1 MSTLSSDSDLQQG
14 KDPLPGLTD
23 PPTGR
28 APVAPLAGKYAL
40 QLFTIVGLVVLCV
53 VQPDFRQLGNLR
65 SVLLQASFSGLSAA
79 AMTLLIVAGMFDLSV
94 AGIVGLSAVMVATV
108 MPHTTVGAAVAAA
121 LLLGLALGLLNGVVV
136 TKLRFPPFIATFG
149 MLNLYLAAAFIW
161 TAGATV
167 SIAAVGFLPLATTQI
182 LGLPLL
188 FIVMVIGVLA
198 CHLIL
203 TRTRFGR
210 NLRAIG
216 SSEPASRMA
225 GLPVDGTRI
234 AAFALVG
241 LFTSIAGVGLAAL
254 LSSASADMSVGFE
267 LTVIAVA
274 VVGGTSLEGGRGSLL
289 GTFTAAI
296 LFSALNNALN
306 LLGVTSYWQYVAIGI
321 VLILALIVAG
331 LQNGRL
337 TLRRS

>member
-1 MSTLSSDSDLQQG
+1 MSTASSQSDVKQEPVKG
-14 KDPLPGLTD
+14 
-23 PPTGR
+23 GR
-28 APVAPLAGKYAL
+28 GRPSMGQLAGKYAL
-40 QLFTIVGLVVLCV
+40 QLFTVLGLIVMFLLE
-53 VQPDFRQLGNLR
+53 PSFRQTGNLR
-65 SVLLQASFSGLSAA
+65 SVLLQSSFSGLSAA

-94 AGIVGLSAVMVATV
+94 AGIVGLSVVMVATV

-121 LLLGLALGLLNGVVV
+121 LVLGALLGLLNGVVV
-136 TKLRFPPFIATFG
+136 TKFRFPPFIATFG

-167 SIAAVGFLPLATTQI
+167 SIAAVGFLPLATAQI
-182 LGLPLL
+182 LGLPVL
-188 FIVMVIGVLA
+188 FIVMVVGVLV
-198 CHLIL
+198 CHFVL
-203 TRTRFGR
+203 TRTRLGR

-225 GLPVDGTRI
+225 GLPVDRTRI
-234 AAFALVG
+234 ITFGLVG
-241 LFTSIAGVGLAAL
+241 LFTAIAGVGLAAL
-254 LSSASADMSVGFE
+254 LSSASADMSLGFE

-306 LLGVTSYWQYVAIGI
+306 LLGVPSYWQYVAIGV
-321 VLILALIVAG
+321 VLILALVVAG

-337 TLRRS
+337 SFHRS

>member
-1 MSTLSSDSDLQQG
+1 MSTASSQSDVKQEQVKG
-14 KDPLPGLTD
+14 
-23 PPTGR
+23 GR
-28 APVAPLAGKYAL
+28 GRPSMGQLAGKYAL
-40 QLFTIVGLVVLCV
+40 QLFTVLGLLVMFLLE
-53 VQPDFRQLGNLR
+53 PSFRQTGNLR
-65 SVLLQASFSGLSAA
+65 SVLLQSSFSGLSAA

-121 LLLGLALGLLNGVVV
+121 LVLGALLGLLNGVVV
-136 TKLRFPPFIATFG
+136 TKFRFPPFIATFG

-167 SIAAVGFLPLATTQI
+167 SIAAVGFLPLATAQI
-182 LGLPLL
+182 LGLPVL
-188 FIVMVIGVLA
+188 FIVMVVGVLV
-198 CHLIL
+198 CHFVL
-203 TRTRFGR
+203 TRTRLGR

-225 GLPVDGTRI
+225 GLPVDRTRI
-234 AAFALVG
+234 ITFGLVG
-241 LFTSIAGVGLAAL
+241 LFTAIAGVGLAAL
-254 LSSASADMSVGFE
+254 LSSASADMSLGFE

-306 LLGVTSYWQYVAIGI
+306 LLGVPSYWQYVAIGV
-321 VLILALIVAG
+321 VLILALVVAG

-337 TLRRS
+337 SFHRS

>member
-1 MSTLSSDSDLQQG
+1 MSTAAPEAHVERSRENQSDSGPRD
-14 KDPLPGLTD
+14 
-23 PPTGR
+23 R
-28 APVAPLAGKYAL
+28 ASVPQLAGTYAL
-40 QLFTIVGLVVLCV
+40 QVFTVLGLVVLCAL
-53 VQPDFRQLGNLR
+53 QPNFRSIGNLR
-65 SVLLQASFSGLSAA
+65 SVALQASFSGLSAA

-94 AGIVGLSAVMVATV
+94 AGIVGLTAVTVATV

-161 TAGATV
+161 TDGATIP
-167 SIAAVGFLPLATTQI
+167 IAAVGFLPLATAQI
-182 LGLPLL
+182 IGLPLL
-188 FIVMVIGVLA
+188 FVVMIIGVVM

-203 TRTRFGR
+203 TRTRLGR
-210 NLRAIG
+210 NLRAVG

-225 GLPVDGTRI
+225 GLPVDRTRI
-234 AAFALVG
+234 IAFALVG
-241 LFTSIAGVGLAAL
+241 LFTAIAGVGLAAL
-254 LSSASADMSVGFE
+254 LSSASADMSLGFE

-274 VVGGTSLEGGRGSLL
+274 VVGGTSLDGGRGSLL

-306 LLGVTSYWQYVAIGI
+306 LFGVTSYWQYVAIGV
-321 VLILALIVAG
+321 VLILALVVAG

-337 TLRRS
+337 SFKHS

>member
-1 MSTLSSDSDLQQG
+1 MSTASAGSGVKQDLQEE
-14 KDPLPGLTD
+14 PS
-23 PPTGR
+23 TGR
-28 APVAPLAGKYAL
+28 RNRPSVGLLAGKYAL
-40 QLFTIVGLVVLCV
+40 QLFTVVAVVLLV
-53 VQPDFRQLGNLR
+53 LLEPNFRQTGNLR

-94 AGIVGLSAVMVATV
+94 AGIVALAAVMVATV

-121 LLLGLALGLLNGVVV
+121 LVLGLLLGLLNGVVV

-161 TAGATV
+161 TGAATLP
-167 SIAAVGFLPLATTQI
+167 IAAVGFLPLATAQI

-188 FIVMVIGVLA
+188 FIVMVVGVLV
-198 CHLIL
+198 CHFVL
-203 TRTRFGR
+203 TRTRLGR

-225 GLPVDGTRI
+225 GLPVDRTRI
-234 AAFALVG
+234 ITFGLVG
-241 LFTSIAGVGLAAL
+241 LFTAMAGVGLAAL
-254 LSSASADMSVGFE
+254 LSSASADMSLGFE

-296 LFSALNNALN
+296 LFAVLNNALN
-306 LLGVTSYWQYVAIGI
+306 LLGVTSYWQYVAVGV
-321 VLILALIVAG
+321 VLILALVVAG

-337 TLRRS
+337 SFNRS

>member
-1 MSTLSSDSDLQQG
+1 MSTASSQSDVKQEPVKG
-14 KDPLPGLTD
+14 
-23 PPTGR
+23 GR
-28 APVAPLAGKYAL
+28 GRPSMGQLAGKYAL
-40 QLFTIVGLVVLCV
+40 QLFTVLGLIVMFLLE
-53 VQPDFRQLGNLR
+53 PSFRQTGNLR
-65 SVLLQASFSGLSAA
+65 SVLLQSSFSGLSAA

-121 LLLGLALGLLNGVVV
+121 LVLGALLGLLNGVVV
-136 TKLRFPPFIATFG
+136 TKFRFPPFIATFG

-167 SIAAVGFLPLATTQI
+167 SIAAVGFLPLATAQI
-182 LGLPLL
+182 LGLPVL
-188 FIVMVIGVLA
+188 FIVMVVGVLV
-198 CHLIL
+198 CHFVL
-203 TRTRFGR
+203 TRTRLGR

-225 GLPVDGTRI
+225 GLPVDRTRI
-234 AAFALVG
+234 ITFGLVG
-241 LFTSIAGVGLAAL
+241 LFTAIAGVGLAAL
-254 LSSASADMSVGFE
+254 LSSASADMSLGFE

-306 LLGVTSYWQYVAIGI
+306 LLGVPSYWQYVAIGV
-321 VLILALIVAG
+321 VLILALVVAG

-337 TLRRS
+337 SFHRS

>member
-1 MSTLSSDSDLQQG
+1 MSTVSSDADLQQG
-14 KDPLPGLTD
+14 KDPSPGLTD
-23 PPTGR
+23 PPPGR
-28 APVAPLAGKYAL
+28 NSVAPLAGKYAL
-40 QLFTIVGLVVLCV
+40 QLFTVVGLVVLCL
-53 VQPDFRQLGNLR
+53 VQPEFRQPGNLR
-65 SVLLQASFSGLSAA
+65 SVLLQASFSGLSAS

-108 MPHTTVGAAVAAA
+108 MPHTTVGAAVGAA

-161 TAGATV
+161 TAGGTL

-188 FIVMVIGVLA
+188 FIVMVLGVVA
-198 CHLIL
+198 CYLIL

-234 AAFALVG
+234 TAFALVG
-241 LFTSIAGVGLAAL
+241 LFTAVAGVGLAAL
-254 LSSASADMSVGFE
+254 LSSASADMSLGFE
-267 LTVIAVA
+267 LTVISVA
-274 VVGGTSLEGGRGSLL
+274 VVGGTSLDGGRGSLL

-306 LLGVTSYWQYVAIGI
+306 LLGVTSYWQYVAIGL
-321 VLILALIVAG
+321 VLILALFVAG

-337 TLRRS
+337 SFRRS

>member
-1 MSTLSSDSDLQQG
+1 MSTVSTGSDLEQG
-14 KDPLPGLTD
+14 KDPSPGPVD
-23 PPTGR
+23 PVRGR
-28 APVAPLAGKYAL
+28 VAVGPLAGRYAL
-40 QLFTIVGLVVLCV
+40 QLFTAAGVIVLCIV
-53 VQPDFRQLGNLR
+53 KPEFRQVGNLR
-65 SVLLQASFSGLSAA
+65 SVLLQSSFSGLSAA

-108 MPHTTVGAAVAAA
+108 MPHTTVGAAVGAA
-121 LLLGLALGLLNGVVV
+121 LVLGLALGLLNGVVV

-161 TAGATV
+161 TTGTTV
-167 SIAAVGFLPLATTQI
+167 SIAAVGFLPLATSQI

-188 FIVMVIGVLA
+188 FVVMAVGVVA

-203 TRTRFGR
+203 TRSRFGR

-241 LFTSIAGVGLAAL
+241 LFTAIAGVGLAAL
-254 LSSASADMSVGFE
+254 LSSASADMSAGFE
-267 LTVIAVA
+267 LTVIAVV
-274 VVGGTSLEGGRGSLL
+274 VVGGTSLDGGRGSLL

-306 LLGVTSYWQYVAIGI
+306 LLGITSYWQYVAVGV
-321 VLILALIVAG
+321 VLVLALVLAG
-331 LQNGRL
+331 LQTGRL
-337 TLRRS
+337 SLRRS

>member
-1 MSTLSSDSDLQQG
+1 MSTASSQSDAKQEPVKG
-14 KDPLPGLTD
+14 
-23 PPTGR
+23 GR
-28 APVAPLAGKYAL
+28 GRPSMGQLAGKYAL
-40 QLFTIVGLVVLCV
+40 QLFTVLGLIVMFLLE
-53 VQPDFRQLGNLR
+53 PSFRQTGNLR
-65 SVLLQASFSGLSAA
+65 SILLQSSFSGLSAA

-121 LLLGLALGLLNGVVV
+121 LVLGALLGLLNGVVV
-136 TKLRFPPFIATFG
+136 TKFRFPPFIATFG

-161 TAGATV
+161 TAGGTV
-167 SIAAVGFLPLATTQI
+167 SIAAVGFLPLATAQI
-182 LGLPLL
+182 FGLPVL
-188 FIVMVIGVLA
+188 FIVMVVGVLV
-198 CHLIL
+198 CHFVL
-203 TRTRFGR
+203 TRTRLGR

-225 GLPVDGTRI
+225 GLPVDRTRI
-234 AAFALVG
+234 ITFGLVG
-241 LFTSIAGVGLAAL
+241 LFTAIAGVGLAAL
-254 LSSASADMSVGFE
+254 LSSASADMSLGFE

-306 LLGVTSYWQYVAIGI
+306 LLGVPSYWQYVAIGV
-321 VLILALIVAG
+321 VLILALVVAG

-337 TLRRS
+337 SFHRS

>member
-1 MSTLSSDSDLQQG
+1 MSTVSSDSDLQRG
-14 KDPLPGLTD
+14 KDPTPTLTEA
-23 PPTGR
+23 PTGR
-28 APVAPLAGKYAL
+28 ASVAPLAGKYAL
-40 QLFTIVGLVVLCV
+40 QLFTVVGLVVLSL
-53 VQPDFRQLGNLR
+53 VQPEFRQLGNLR
-65 SVLLQASFSGLSAA
+65 SVLLQASFSGLSAS

-94 AGIVGLSAVMVATV
+94 AGIVGLTAVMVATV
-108 MPHTTVGAAVAAA
+108 MPHTTVGLAVAAA
-121 LLLGLALGLLNGVVV
+121 LILGLALGMLNGVVV

-161 TAGATV
+161 TAGATL

-188 FIVMVIGVLA
+188 FLVMVLGVVA

-225 GLPVDGTRI
+225 GLPVDRTRI

-241 LFTSIAGVGLAAL
+241 LFTAIAGVGLAAL

-274 VVGGTSLEGGRGSLL
+274 VVGGASLEGGRGSLS

-321 VLILALIVAG
+321 VLILALLVAG

-337 TLRRS
+337 SLHRS

>member
-1 MSTLSSDSDLQQG
+1 MSTVSSQSDV
-14 KDPLPGLTD
+14 KKEPVK
-23 PPTGR
+23 GR
-28 APVAPLAGKYAL
+28 RGRPSMAQLAGKYAL
-40 QLFTIVGLVVLCV
+40 QLFTVLGLIVMFLLE
-53 VQPDFRQLGNLR
+53 PNFRQIGNLR

-94 AGIVGLSAVMVATV
+94 AGIVGLAAVMVATV

-121 LLLGLALGLLNGVVV
+121 LVLGVVLGLLNGVVV
-136 TKLRFPPFIATFG
+136 TKFRFPAFIATFG

-161 TAGATV
+161 TAGATL
-167 SIAAVGFLPLATTQI
+167 SIAAVGFLPLATAQI
-182 LGLPLL
+182 LGLPVL
-188 FIVMVIGVLA
+188 FIVMVVGVLV
-198 CHLIL
+198 CHFVL
-203 TRTRFGR
+203 TRTRLGR

-225 GLPVDGTRI
+225 GLPVDRTRI
-234 AAFALVG
+234 IAFGLVG
-241 LFTSIAGVGLAAL
+241 LFTAIAGVGLAAL
-254 LSSASADMSVGFE
+254 LSSASADMSLGFE

-306 LLGVTSYWQYVAIGI
+306 LLGVTSYWQYVAIGV
-321 VLILALIVAG
+321 VLILALVVAG

-337 TLRRS
+337 SFNRS

>member
-1 MSTLSSDSDLQQG
+1 MSTASSQSDVKQEPVKG
-14 KDPLPGLTD
+14 
-23 PPTGR
+23 GR
-28 APVAPLAGKYAL
+28 GRPSMGQLAGKYAL
-40 QLFTIVGLVVLCV
+40 QLFTVLGLIVMFLLE
-53 VQPDFRQLGNLR
+53 PSFRQTGNLR
-65 SVLLQASFSGLSAA
+65 SVLLQSSFSGLSAA

-121 LLLGLALGLLNGVVV
+121 LVLGVVLGLLNGVVV
-136 TKLRFPPFIATFG
+136 TKFRFPAFIATFG

-161 TAGATV
+161 TAGATL
-167 SIAAVGFLPLATTQI
+167 SIAAVGFLPLATAQI
-182 LGLPLL
+182 LGLPVL
-188 FIVMVIGVLA
+188 FIVMVVGVLV
-198 CHLIL
+198 CHFVL
-203 TRTRFGR
+203 TRTRLGR

-225 GLPVDGTRI
+225 GLPVDRTRI
-234 AAFALVG
+234 IAFGLVG
-241 LFTSIAGVGLAAL
+241 LFTAIAGVGLAAL
-254 LSSASADMSVGFE
+254 LSSASADMSLGFE

-306 LLGVTSYWQYVAIGI
+306 LLGVTSYWQYVAIGV
-321 VLILALIVAG
+321 VLILALVVAG

-337 TLRRS
+337 SFNRS

>member
-1 MSTLSSDSDLQQG
+1 MTS
-14 KDPLPGLTD
+14 
-23 PPTGR
+23 R
-28 APVAPLAGKYAL
+28 KYAL
-40 QLFTIVGLVVLCV
+40 QLFTVLGLIVMFLLE
-53 VQPDFRQLGNLR
+53 PNFRQIGNLR

-94 AGIVGLSAVMVATV
+94 AGIVGLAAVMVATV

-121 LLLGLALGLLNGVVV
+121 LVLGVVLGLLNGVVV
-136 TKLRFPPFIATFG
+136 TKFRFPAFIATFG

-161 TAGATV
+161 TAGATL
-167 SIAAVGFLPLATTQI
+167 SIAAVGFLPLATAQI
-182 LGLPLL
+182 LGLPVL
-188 FIVMVIGVLA
+188 FIVMVVGVLV
-198 CHLIL
+198 CHFVL
-203 TRTRFGR
+203 TRTRLGR

-225 GLPVDGTRI
+225 GLPVDRTRI
-234 AAFALVG
+234 IAFGLVG
-241 LFTSIAGVGLAAL
+241 LFTAIAGVGLAAL
-254 LSSASADMSVGFE
+254 LSSASADMSLGFE

-306 LLGVTSYWQYVAIGI
+306 LLGVTSYWQYVAIGV
-321 VLILALIVAG
+321 VLILALVVAG

-337 TLRRS
+337 SFNRS

>member
-1 MSTLSSDSDLQQG
+1 VTS
-14 KDPLPGLTD
+14 
-23 PPTGR
+23 R
-28 APVAPLAGKYAL
+28 KYAL
-40 QLFTIVGLVVLCV
+40 QLFTVLGLIVMFLLE
-53 VQPDFRQLGNLR
+53 PNFRQIGNLR

-94 AGIVGLSAVMVATV
+94 AGIVGLAAVMVATV

-121 LLLGLALGLLNGVVV
+121 LVLGVVLGLLNGVVV
-136 TKLRFPPFIATFG
+136 TKFRFPAFIATFG

-161 TAGATV
+161 TAGATL
-167 SIAAVGFLPLATTQI
+167 SIAAVGFLPLATAQI
-182 LGLPLL
+182 LGLPVL
-188 FIVMVIGVLA
+188 FIVMVVGVLV
-198 CHLIL
+198 CHFVL
-203 TRTRFGR
+203 TRTRLGR

-225 GLPVDGTRI
+225 GLPVDRTRI
-234 AAFALVG
+234 IAFGLVG
-241 LFTSIAGVGLAAL
+241 LFTAIAGVGLAAL
-254 LSSASADMSVGFE
+254 LSSASADMSLGFE

-306 LLGVTSYWQYVAIGI
+306 LLGVTSYWQYVAIGV
-321 VLILALIVAG
+321 VLILALVVAG

-337 TLRRS
+337 SFNRS

>member
-1 MSTLSSDSDLQQG
+1 MSTVSSQSDVKQEPV
-14 KDPLPGLTD
+14 K
-23 PPTGR
+23 GR
-28 APVAPLAGKYAL
+28 RGRPSMAQLAGKYAL
-40 QLFTIVGLVVLCV
+40 QLFTVLGLIVMFLLE
-53 VQPDFRQLGNLR
+53 PNFRQIGNLR

-94 AGIVGLSAVMVATV
+94 AGIVGLAAVMVATV

-121 LLLGLALGLLNGVVV
+121 LVLGVVLGLLNGVVV
-136 TKLRFPPFIATFG
+136 TKFRFPAFIATFG

-161 TAGATV
+161 TAGATL
-167 SIAAVGFLPLATTQI
+167 SIAAVGFLPLATAQI
-182 LGLPLL
+182 LGLPVL
-188 FIVMVIGVLA
+188 FIVMVVGVLV
-198 CHLIL
+198 CHLVL
-203 TRTRFGR
+203 TRTRLGR

-225 GLPVDGTRI
+225 GLPVDRTRI
-234 AAFALVG
+234 IAFGLVG
-241 LFTSIAGVGLAAL
+241 LFTAIAGVGLAAL
-254 LSSASADMSVGFE
+254 LSSASADMSLGFE

-306 LLGVTSYWQYVAIGI
+306 LLGVTSYWQYVAVGV
-321 VLILALIVAG
+321 VLILALVVAG

-337 TLRRS
+337 SFHRS

>member
-1 MSTLSSDSDLQQG
+1 MSTAASGTQLKQSPEDEPASG
-14 KDPLPGLTD
+14 PGN
-23 PPTGR
+23 R
-28 APVAPLAGKYAL
+28 ASVPQLAGKYAL
-40 QLFTIVGLVVLCV
+40 QVFTVLGLIVLCAL
-53 VQPDFRQLGNLR
+53 QPNFRSIGNLR

-79 AMTLLIVAGMFDLSV
+79 VMTLLIVAGMFDLSV
-94 AGIVGLSAVMVATV
+94 AGIVGLSAIMVATV

-161 TAGATV
+161 TAGATIP
-167 SIAAVGFLPLATTQI
+167 IAAVGFLPLATAQI

-188 FIVMVIGVLA
+188 FIVMVIGVVV

-203 TRTRFGR
+203 TRTRLGR
-210 NLRAIG
+210 NLRAVG

-225 GLPVDGTRI
+225 GLPVDRTRI
-234 AAFALVG
+234 IAFALVG
-241 LFTSIAGVGLAAL
+241 LFTAIAGVGLAAL
-254 LSSASADMSVGFE
+254 LSSASADMALGFE

-306 LLGVTSYWQYVAIGI
+306 LLGVTSYWQYVAIGV
-321 VLILALIVAG
+321 VLILALVVAG

-337 TLRRS
+337 SFTRS

>member
-1 MSTLSSDSDLQQG
+1 MSTASSQSDVKQEPV
-14 KDPLPGLTD
+14 K
-23 PPTGR
+23 GR
-28 APVAPLAGKYAL
+28 RGRPAMGQLAGKYAL
-40 QLFTIVGLVVLCV
+40 QLFTVLGLIVMFLLE
-53 VQPDFRQLGNLR
+53 PSFRQIGNLR
-65 SVLLQASFSGLSAA
+65 SILLQASFSGLSAA

-121 LLLGLALGLLNGVVV
+121 LVLGALLGLLNGVVV
-136 TKLRFPPFIATFG
+136 TKFRFPPFIATFG

-167 SIAAVGFLPLATTQI
+167 PIAAVGFLPLATAQI
-182 LGLPLL
+182 LGLPAL
-188 FIVMVIGVLA
+188 FIVMVVGVLV
-198 CHLIL
+198 CHFVL
-203 TRTRFGR
+203 TRTRLGR

-225 GLPVDGTRI
+225 GLPVDRTRI
-234 AAFALVG
+234 ITFGLVG
-241 LFTSIAGVGLAAL
+241 LFTAIAGVGLAAL
-254 LSSASADMSVGFE
+254 LSSASADMSLGFE

-306 LLGVTSYWQYVAIGI
+306 LLGVTSYWQYVAIGV
-321 VLILALIVAG
+321 VLILALVVAG

-337 TLRRS
+337 SFHRS

>member
-1 MSTLSSDSDLQQG
+1 MSTASSQSDVKQEPVKG
-14 KDPLPGLTD
+14 
-23 PPTGR
+23 GR
-28 APVAPLAGKYAL
+28 GRPSMGQLAGKYAL
-40 QLFTIVGLVVLCV
+40 QLFTVLGLIVMFLLE
-53 VQPDFRQLGNLR
+53 PSFRQTGNLR

-121 LLLGLALGLLNGVVV
+121 LVLGALLGLLNGVVV
-136 TKLRFPPFIATFG
+136 TKFRFPPFIATFG

-167 SIAAVGFLPLATTQI
+167 SIAAVGFLPLATAQI
-182 LGLPLL
+182 LGLPVL
-188 FIVMVIGVLA
+188 FIVMVVGVLV
-198 CHLIL
+198 CHFVL
-203 TRTRFGR
+203 TRTRLGR

-225 GLPVDGTRI
+225 GLPVDRTRI
-234 AAFALVG
+234 ITFGLVG
-241 LFTSIAGVGLAAL
+241 LFTAIAGVGLAAL
-254 LSSASADMSVGFE
+254 LSSASADMSLGFE

-306 LLGVTSYWQYVAIGI
+306 LLGVPSYWQYVAIGV
-321 VLILALIVAG
+321 VLILALVVAG

-337 TLRRS
+337 SFHRS